1 MEEDSA
7 YDRLRAQEDSV
18 LAEVGFVLEQG
29 ELWSRNEV
37 LFGRNAALQSALR
50 ELWELHGRKPV
61 PKGSPLEHAH
71 TPPL

>member
-7 YDRLRAQEDSV
+7 YDRLRAQEGSA

-29 ELWSRNEV
+29 ELWSRNEI

-50 ELWELHGRKPV
+50 ESRELHERRPE
-61 PKGSPLEHAH
+61 P
-71 TPPL
+71 

>member
-7 YDRLRAQEDSV
+7 YDRLRAKEDSV

-29 ELWSRNEV
+29 ELWSRNEI

-50 ELWELHGRKPV
+50 ESRELHERRPE
-61 PKGSPLEHAH
+61 P
-71 TPPL
+71 